1 MVTYV
6 AMPATLPGDGMPQDK
21 GTPRP
26 PKPPAHVPTFVA
38 RGGGR
43 SMRLVVLALVVVLV
57 AGTAAGLLDGGA
69 PDPSPTPVPL
79 AAATPAAVASP
90 APTPSE
96 PADDG
101 PIGAPLPATPVPT
114 IPPKEVQ
121 PRSVPPEQL
130 TGFVWPL
137 RGARVTSR
145 FGERSFGGFVLIDG
159 REVHDGLD
167 LARFCGFRVRAAHDG
182 VVLYAGRKFDD
193 YIGYKGSAEGIYS
206 RLERQGRLRSLP
218 IVVVIDYGNGYRG
231 MYVHLSRAEVEAG
244 DVVKAGDVIGR
255 EGATGYATGC
265 HLHYTL
271 IRMDGGWQEVVP
283 HLHQYGYPALVR
295 ERVDPLLVLPWGDA
309 HAPERLRERVGATSP
324 SPDPSPSVGPTP
336 VGPGLS
342 PGTSPAPTPGD

>member
-1 MVTYV
+1 
-6 AMPATLPGDGMPQDK
+6 
-21 GTPRP
+21 
-26 PKPPAHVPTFVA
+26 
-38 RGGGR
+38 
-43 SMRLVVLALVVVLV
+43 MRLAVLVLV
-57 AGTAAGLLDGGA
+57 AVLVTGTAASLLDGGA
-69 PDPSPTPVPL
+69 PGPSPTPLPPT
-79 AAATPAAVASP
+79 ATTPAAAASP
-90 APTPSE
+90 APTASE
-96 PADDG
+96 PPGEG
-101 PIGAPLPATPVPT
+101 PIGAPLPATPVAT
-114 IPPKEVQ
+114 IVPKEVQ

-159 REVHDGLD
+159 REIHDGLD

-193 YIGYKGSAEGIYS
+193 YIGYRGSAEGIYS

-244 DVVKAGDVIGR
+244 DVVKAGDPIGR

-265 HLHYTL
+265 HLHYAL

-283 HLHQYGYPALVR
+283 NLHQYGYPAFVR
-295 ERVDPLLVLPWGDA
+295 ERVDPLLVLPWGDQ
-309 HAPERLRERVGATSP
+309 HAPERLRERVGAASP
-324 SPDPSPSVGPTP
+324 SPEPSPSAQPSP
-336 VGPGLS
+336 VVPAPS
-342 PGTSPAPTPGD
+342 PGASPPATPDN